1 MCGQQAYC
9 FPVPL
14 ISIAD
19 KVFWSKKNF
28 RILPISLFRA
38 PPHFDIPSY
47 GSSQQFGHWPLAIL
61 SSRLMT
67 QITLMTAAIL
77 PISPFW
83 QLRDKAVTT
92 VTYNP
97 QRLDLSYMRGLGSS
111 PYMRVWDWIPW
122 WYRWWQ
128 QWPTSWP
135 SVLTE
140 DSSGSG
146 SVDKEMPDGAF
157 YLSRC
162 PAGREISDGKEISR
176 DLFHVRKR
184 RRGNIRLRT
193 GIQRPQRPASDHKA
207 DPFQRLYTYTH
218 TRVYTCIR
226 IHTDAF
232 QSPTGTCSIYG
243 ISLFLTNLLI
253 HSAWSLLKQTNK

>member
-111 PYMRVWDWIPW
+111 PYMRVWDWIPR

-146 SVDKEMPDGAF
+146 RGNARWGF
-157 YLSRC
+157 LSLAVSSW
-162 PAGREISDGKEISR
+162 P
-176 DLFHVRKR
+176 
-184 RRGNIRLRT
+184 GNIRRQGNIKGFISCQET
-193 GIQRPQRPASDHKA
+193 TKGKYQTAHWYTETTETCIGPQGRPIPT
-207 DPFQRLYTYTH
+207 FVYVYTH
-218 TRVYTCIR
+218 TRIYVYMYTYR
-226 IHTDAF
+226 RVSKPHRDM
-232 QSPTGTCSIYG
+232 QH
-243 ISLFLTNLLI
+243 LWDFLVFDQLAHPLCMI
-253 HSAWSLLKQTNK
+253 AP

>member
-47 GSSQQFGHWPLAIL
+47 ESSQQFGHWPLAIL

-97 QRLDLSYMRGLGSS
+97 QRLDLSYMRGGALAHI
-111 PYMRVWDWIPW
+111 W
-122 WYRWWQ
+122 
-128 QWPTSWP
+128 
-135 SVLTE
+135 
-140 DSSGSG
+140 GSG
-146 SVDKEMPDGAF
+146 TEFLDDTDDGNSDLRRGP
-157 YLSRC
+157 LSSLRRKC
-162 PAGREISDGKEISR
+162 QMWLFISRGVQLAGKYQTARKYQGIYFMSGNDEGEISDCALVYRDHR
-176 DLFHVRKR
+176 DLH
-184 RRGNIRLRT
+184 RT
-193 GIQRPQRPASDHKA
+193 TRQ
-207 DPFQRLYTYTH
+207 TH
-218 TRVYTCIR
+218 FNVCIR
-226 IHTDAF
+226 IHTHAYIRVYVYIQTRFKAPQGHAAF
-232 QSPTGTCSIYG
+232 MGFPCFWPTCSFTLCAC
-243 ISLFLTNLLI
+243 SSSRQTN
-253 HSAWSLLKQTNK
+253 KQTNT

>member
-47 GSSQQFGHWPLAIL
+47 GRSQQFGHWPLAIL

-97 QRLDLSYMRGLGSS
+97 QRLDLSYMRGDLTHIWGSGAEFFDDTGNSDLRCGPMSSLHQRWTRKYQLGFLS
-111 PYMRVWDWIPW
+111 RVS
-122 WYRWWQ
+122 
-128 QWPTSWP
+128 SWP
-135 SVLTE
+135 
-140 DSSGSG
+140 
-146 SVDKEMPDGAF
+146 
-157 YLSRC
+157 
-162 PAGREISDGKEISR
+162 
-176 DLFHVRKR
+176 
-184 RRGNIRLRT
+184 GNIRQQGNIKGFISCQET
-193 GIQRPQRPASDHKA
+193 TKGKYQTAHCYTETTETCIGPQGRPIPTYVCTYMFLHA
-207 DPFQRLYTYTH
+207 YTYILQFSVH
-218 TRVYTCIR
+218 N
-226 IHTDAF
+226 
-232 QSPTGTCSIYG
+232 G
-243 ISLFLTNLLI
+243 L
-253 HSAWSLLKQTNK
+253 

>member
-111 PYMRVWDWIPW
+111 PYMRVWDWIPR

-140 DSSGSG
+140 DQQWWRRKCQMGLFISRGVQLAGKYQTARKYQGIYFMSGNDEG
-146 SVDKEMPDGAF
+146 
-157 YLSRC
+157 
-162 PAGREISDGKEISR
+162 EISDCALVYRDHR
-176 DLFHVRKR
+176 DLHRTTRQTHFNVC
-184 RRGNIRLRT
+184 IR
-193 GIQRPQRPASDHKA
+193 IH
-207 DPFQRLYTYTH
+207 TH
-218 TRVYTCIR
+218 AYIRVYVYT

-253 HSAWSLLKQTNK
+253 HSVCLLFKQTN